1 MRVPN
6 QPAMS
11 KTTLRLFSLV
21 AASFAYAVVAAPTLN
36 QAALI
41 VA

>member
-6 QPAMS
+6 QAPMS

-21 AASFAYAVVAAPTLN
+21 LACFAYAAVAAPIVN
-36 QAALI
+36 QAAMI